1 MDSQQHRFVSSRAI
15 AIFNKGTSVNILQLR
30 FVNIGLFFLVIFASG
45 YWLHHSGKPYG
56 AILFNV
62 HKLIGFGLF
71 VLLVVRIFQLNRAAP
86 LSAIEWIS
94 FVVAALFFVT
104 TIVFGGLVSIDK
116 SWPAI
121 VSLAHKL
128 LPYLT
133 VISTAVSLYL
143 LLKNK

>member
-1 MDSQQHRFVSSRAI
+1 MN
-15 AIFNKGTSVNILQLR
+15 IFELR
-30 FVNIGLFFLVIFASG
+30 FVNIGIFFLLIFSSG
-45 YWLHHSGKPYG
+45 YWLHHAAKPYG

-71 VLLVVRIFQLNRAAP
+71 VFLVVRIYQLNHATP
-86 LSAIEWIS
+86 LSAVEWLA
-94 FVVAALFFVT
+94 FVVAGLFFIA

-116 SWPAI
+116 PMPAV

-133 VISTAVSLYL
+133 VVSTAISLYL
-143 LLKNK
+143 LLRHK

>member
-1 MDSQQHRFVSSRAI
+1 MRGKELLQ
-15 AIFNKGTSVNILQLR
+15 IFNQGTIMNIFQLR
-30 FVNIGLFFLVIFASG
+30 FVNIGLFFLLIFSSG
-45 YWLHHSGKPYG
+45 YWLHQAGKPYG

-71 VLLVVRIFQLNRAAP
+71 VLLIVRIFQMSHTTP
-86 LSAIEWIS
+86 LTTVEWIACA
-94 FVVAALFFVT
+94 VAALLFLA

-116 SWPAI
+116 SWPAA
-121 VSLAHKL
+121 VSLAHRL

-133 VISTAVSLYL
+133 VAATLTSLYL